1 MAQIDWEFIESRN
14 LG

>member
-1 MAQIDWEFIESRN
+1 MAQIDWGFIESRN